1 MSALNRV
8 ELVGE
13 AMRATLNSLAEA
25 APVWL
30 RVQMPL
36 EWFTRY
42 GFGLEDDR
50 LPKDKAQRHAL
61 AETIGADGIA
71 LLHAIYTPRAPTI
84 LRDLPAV
91 ERLRQSWVQN
101 YLPTAE
107 GGRWRLNDKSPP
119 AASFLSSPY
128 EPEAHYARKH
138 TPQGV
143 GYKVHL
149 TETCDDVWPPL
160 ITPVDTTPAP
170 VDARQVTAQ
179 LHAALQAKA
188 LLPSRPIVETGSL
201 DAALLATNAPRCPL
215 ASPCGGWLRS
225 QAGRD
230 RLGPTARDLSG
241 RSYQCALAPR

>member
-1 MSALNRV
+1 LTDTGCDHTVLRAFRTRLLRHDAVTQLFALLLRPFQALGLLKAQGRHRTDSTHVLAAMSALNRV

-107 GGRWRLNDKSPP
+107 GGAGATTTRAHRRR
-119 AASFLSSPY
+119 LSS
-128 EPEAHYARKH
+128 
-138 TPQGV
+138 V
-143 GYKVHL
+143 
-149 TETCDDVWPPL
+149 
-160 ITPVDTTPAP
+160 
-170 VDARQVTAQ
+170 
-179 LHAALQAKA
+179 
-188 LLPSRPIVETGSL
+188 LPMSPRPIMHGNIRPKGSG
-201 DAALLATNAPRCPL
+201 TKC
-215 ASPCGGWLRS
+215 
-225 QAGRD
+225 
-230 RLGPTARDLSG
+230 T
-241 RSYQCALAPR
+241 